1 MIKIFKF
8 YVWCVKEFVRAWKAE
23 RARIVE
29 NYQRERFFYDN
40 RN

>member
-1 MIKIFKF
+1 MIKFCKF
-8 YVWCVKEFVRAWKAE
+8 VKFCFTEFVRAWKAE

-29 NYQRERFFYDN
+29 NYQRERFYNDN